1 MTEEEIER
9 LNRFVDLKSPKSNKH
24 TIKICIF
31 LILSL
36 FMFFIGDSLT
46 YNYNLLTSW
55 WMIFAVFACSLIVWG
70 FYLLRTLDKRQ
81 DDFLLYWGA
90 VGTYYSAEFFA
101 LGISYGIND
110 AHINVMLLVL
120 LELLDVPPLLL
131 LLLWYRIQLFKGKKE
146 IQGGSPNYKIMTPL
160 IFIISPILIM
170 IFKNAQSQLQTVII
184 PLMFIFVG
192 FAFSV
197 SLSCFG
203 NYYVARKYRSYIRLY
218 ENGIIQTGHNKED
231 GRSAHRNKK

>member
-1 MTEEEIER
+1 MTEEEIGR
-9 LNRFVDLKSPKSNKH
+9 INRFVDLKSPKSNKH
-24 TIKICIF
+24 TIKIDIF
-31 LILSL
+31 LILFL

-55 WMIFAVFACSLIVWG
+55 WMIFAVPACSLIIWS
-70 FYLLRTLDKRQ
+70 FYLLRNLDKRQ

-90 VGTYYSAEFFA
+90 VGTYFSVEFFA

-110 AHINVMLLVL
+110 AHINVILLVL
-120 LELLDVPPLLL
+120 LVLLDVPLLL
-131 LLLWYRIQLFKGKKE
+131 FLLWYRIQLFKGKKE

-170 IFKNAQSQLQTVII
+170 IFKNAQSQLQTVFM

-192 FAFSV
+192 IAFSV

-218 ENGIIQTGHNKED
+218 DENGIIQTGHNKED